1 MAARSA
7 GRVSV
12 DVLCVGET
20 MAAVAPAD
28 GAGIEAATS
37 FVVHPAG
44 AESNVAHA
52 LAGLG
57 HTAGWVSAL
66 GVDPLGNR
74 ILAELRASGVDV
86 SLVRRNEAP
95 TGVMVKDP
103 GAHGSS
109 VSYYRRGS
117 AAAAMGPELII
128 ELSAAKSRI
137 VHLTGITP
145 ALSDS
150 CAELVQRIMVDRSLA
165 PTTVS
170 FDVNF
175 RAQLWPARRAA
186 EVLLELARAA
196 DVVFV
201 GLDEA
206 AALWTCGSPDEVRA
220 LLPDVATLLVKDA
233 EVGATA
239 FVGAT
244 EHFLPSPRVAVV
256 EHVGAGD
263 AFAAGWLAG
272 TLRGLAPE
280 SGLRLAHLSAAS
292 VLLSANDHGVPPTP
306 ADIAAVLALDAEEWQ
321 GLRLPAALQGLV
333 GAP

>member
-1 MAARSA
+1 M
-7 GRVSV
+7 SV
-12 DVLCVGET
+12 EVLCVGET

-28 GAGIEAATS
+28 GAGIETAAT

-66 GVDPLGNR
+66 GADPLGNR

-86 SLVRRNEAP
+86 SLVRRGEAL

-103 GAHGSS
+103 GDHGSS
-109 VSYYRRGS
+109 VNYYRRGS
-117 AAAAMGPELII
+117 AAATMGPELIS
-128 ELSAAKSRI
+128 ELAAARSRI
-137 VHLTGITP
+137 VHLTGITS

-150 CAELVQRIMVDRSLA
+150 CAELVRRIMVDRLLA

-175 RAQLWPARRAA
+175 RRQLWPVPRAA

-206 AALWTCGSPDEVRA
+206 AALWKSGSPGEVRA

-239 FVGAT
+239 FVAGT
-244 EHFLPSPRVAVV
+244 EHFLPPPRVGVV

-263 AFAAGWLAG
+263 AFAAGWLSG
-272 TLRGLAPE
+272 MLRGLAPAA
-280 SGLRLAHLSAAS
+280 GLRLAHLSAGS
-292 VLLSANDHGVPPTP
+292 VLLSASDQGVAPTP
-306 ADIAAVLALDAEEWQ
+306 EEIAAVLALDADEWQ
-321 GLRLPAALQGLV
+321 ALRLPAAPQRLV
-333 GAP
+333 GTP